1 MINPVAQGYGIQ
13 TIPQTTKSAP
23 QDGETRSGAGG
34 DKVTISEEARAMSA
48 AASDRSAG
56 GLGLLQTE
64 MPLLKAEELENLT
77 EEVSGRITALLL
89 ENDIPTSPPAELYVD
104 SAGAVRVKGNHPN
117 KERIEQA
124 LAEGQGIVQRLPAG
138 LGPDLHPGGRE
149 TAHGVCPRLC
159 DRPRSGRGPI
169 RLSFRR
175 HPGRPVHHD
184 HRRRGLGPKRL
195 EIEVV

>member
-124 LAEGQGIVQRLPAG
+124 LAEDKELSNDFRQVSAQTSIQEAG
-138 LGPDLHPGGRE
+138 KRHTEFARAYAIDPEAAVARFAYLFDDIPDDPYTMTIGGEASARN
-149 TAHGVCPRLC
+149 G
-159 DRPRSGRGPI
+159 
-169 RLSFRR
+169 
-175 HPGRPVHHD
+175 
-184 HRRRGLGPKRL
+184 
-195 EIEVV
+195 